1 MLIIT
6 ILLIVGAIIL
16 IIWNSQTRAIPCPFW
31 LRWLVEIE
39 NPFTK
44 NNRSSTIVRQLD
56 IRPGMKVMDI
66 GCGPGRVT
74 IPLSE
79 AVGNNGLVIAVDI
92 QKKMLERA
100 KKKAIAKD
108 LHNIDFIQASMGEGE
123 LEQTQVERAVLVNVL
138 GEIPKKKAALHEV
151 FNSLQ
156 PGGILCVT
164 EVMLDPQYQKREM
177 VHELAHAVG
186 FREKNFYGSKF
197 AYSVCFQKPSSK
209 EG

>member
-6 ILLIVGAIIL
+6 ILLIVGVTIL
-16 IIWNSQTRAIPCPFW
+16 FLWNSQRRATPCPFW

-56 IRPGMKVMDI
+56 IQPGMKVMDI

-74 IPLSE
+74 IPLAE
-79 AVGNNGLVIAVDI
+79 AVGKSGVVIAIDI
-92 QKKMLERA
+92 QKEMLERA

-108 LHNIDFIQASMGEGE
+108 LHNIHFIRASMGSGE

-138 GEIPKKKAALHEV
+138 GEIPEKRAALHEI
-151 FNSLQ
+151 FNRLQ

-164 EVMLDPQYQKREM
+164 EVMLDPQYQKRET
-177 VHELAHAVG
+177 VFALARAVG
-186 FREKNFYGSKF
+186 FQEKKYYGSKF
-197 AYSVCFQKPSSK
+197 AFSICFEKPYPN